1 MGKKYFVEELDEG
14 EELIAV
20 GIVSIIGIG
29 LLIYVNWIFIQ
40 SLTKIDS
47 EVIGILI
54 GIAISLLAS
63 FYIFIVKIK
72 DGLYETIEITFK
84 YTFLICFL
92 LMLIGSIVSPII
104 VEYIN
109 YNEIDFILWDFIK
122 ILLFNSL
129 ILIISTPLVT
139 LLITIVS
146 NIIGLILAYPIYK
159 ILYIIKSKR
168 IKRTDCWKELKAI
181 LNKIDFKNN
190 IKKFTMYKN
199 RIEFNESNNIK
210 LFSFEERGY
219 NDLKKIQQLTLI
231 NMIKKETKTPL
242 KISVAPYEET
252 IVYNRILNKKEKR
265 EEKKLR
271 KLIKKEKQFTKDNN
285 RRLEREN
292 KKAYKKAVK
301 SGKNW

>member
-47 EVIGILI
+47 EIIGILI

-72 DGLYETIEITFK
+72 DGLYETIEATFK

-104 VEYIN
+104 VEYI
-109 YNEIDFILWDFIK
+109 DFILWDFIK
-122 ILLFNSL
+122 ILFFNSL